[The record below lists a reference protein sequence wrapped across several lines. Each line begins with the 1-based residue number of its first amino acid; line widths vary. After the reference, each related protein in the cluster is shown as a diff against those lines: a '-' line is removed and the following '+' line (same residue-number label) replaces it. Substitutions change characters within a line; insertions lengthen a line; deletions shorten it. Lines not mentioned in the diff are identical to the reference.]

1 MYLEITEEMEK
12 KINKFWGKELSEL
25 TDEEAKE
32 IVEDFLDVCVKD
44 AWFSTE
50 DEIYYTLEE
59 EEEEADDVRPE
70 WSERYLNTLGMSM
83 SDFV

>member
-32 IVEDFLDVCVKD
+32 IVEDFLNVCVKD
-44 AWFSTE
+44 ASFSTE
-50 DEIYYTLEE
+50 DEIYYELEE
-59 EEEEADDVRPE
+59 EEEEAGDIFLDIWLDCKRAK
-70 WSERYLNTLGMSM
+70 YLGL
-83 SDFV
+83 D